1 MFVTYIV
8 SICSLAALNVP
19 PSLCLVPGREREAHS
34 QNPSSRLKKTHVT
47 ISICILGL
55 PPAVLVMKSFMQL
68 HFYSY
73 AYDSYERLFIFSQ
86 LDLKKSRIV
95 SQIPNMLSKYII
107 FGENAEYSHNLTKII
122 HPIILFRVK

>member
-34 QNPSSRLKKTHVT
+34 QKTHVT